1 MRDSA
6 WHEFGRW
13 ITQKDWN
20 PVLNTSSCEDKF
32 QQFIT
37 ELKQGVDRYIPQRT
51 IKVHQTDRPWMT
63 NKLKIWI
70 RKRQIAFQRHGKNSA
85 IYKHLRNKIQ
95 REIKAAKSHYYKHKV
110 AELGQTNPRKWWK
123 QIKSL
128 MGQDIQQEWH
138 YQFLDD
144 NGNVKILA
152 DRVLDFF
159 LSITEKFSPL
169 SPLYPTQFLPN
180 EFLVSEAEVYRSL
193 SSLQVAKSV
202 GPDELPNKVL
212 KEFAT
217 ELSPGIQDIYSQ
229 SIKEAYISDLLKS
242 IISPIPKV
250 IPPQSFESDLRP
262 ISLTCN
268 LAKIMEG
275 FFCRRLLSQLTHVSL
290 LVRVTP
296 LRMHYYFC
304 FNPSTRPSIAE
315 MLVLGSFLP
324 TLAKGSTVLT
334 TTFSCRS

>member
-6 WHEFGRW
+6 WREFGRW

-37 ELKQGVDRYIPQRT
+37 ELKQGVDRYLPQRT
-51 IKVHQTDRPWMT
+51 VKVHQTDRPWMT

-70 RKRQIAFQRHGKNSA
+70 RKRQTAFQRHGKNSSV
-85 IYKHLRNKIQ
+85 YKHWRNKIQ

-138 YQFLDD
+138 YQFLGD

-152 DRVLDFF
+152 DRVNDFF
-159 LSITEKFSPL
+159 LSITENFSPL
-169 SPLYPTQFLPN
+169 SPLCPTQHVPN

-193 SSLQVAKSV
+193 SSLQVW
-202 GPDELPNKVL
+202 LPNL
-212 KEFAT
+212 LDRT
-217 ELSPGIQDIYSQ
+217 NSQ
-229 SIKEAYISDLLKS
+229 IKY
-242 IISPIPKV
+242 
-250 IPPQSFESDLRP
+250 
-262 ISLTCN
+262 
-268 LAKIMEG
+268 
-275 FFCRRLLSQLTHVSL
+275 
-290 LVRVTP
+290 
-296 LRMHYYFC
+296 
-304 FNPSTRPSIAE
+304 
-315 MLVLGSFLP
+315 
-324 TLAKGSTVLT
+324 
-334 TTFSCRS
+334 